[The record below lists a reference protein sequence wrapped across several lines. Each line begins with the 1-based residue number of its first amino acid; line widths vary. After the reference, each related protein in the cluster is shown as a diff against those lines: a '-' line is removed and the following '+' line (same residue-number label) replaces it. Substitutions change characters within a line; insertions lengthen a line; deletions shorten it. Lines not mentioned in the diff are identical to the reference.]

1 MKEASAELEKLKPD
15 MECLSGSVRCMGEK
29 FCPCR
34 TTIQLWEYGKK
45 DHVYNKY
52 GRKYPFEFSKGDE
65 AGSVPE

>member
-1 MKEASAELEKLKPD
+1 
-15 MECLSGSVRCMGEK
+15 MGEK

-65 AGSVPE
+65 AGSVPEWRCAAESAVPADQGII